1 MSSNPSIIQVP
12 SIDEIA
18 RSLKDIAPA
27 NAAITV
33 GYIGN
38 LERWGDNRSWSFF
51 KSVAG
56 EKCQRW
62 PAHGCNSAADLQSLA
77 WTRADLLAEWAMRAS
92 H

>member
-38 LERWGDNRSWSFF
+38 VERWGDNRSWRFF

-56 EKCQRW
+56 RPCECW
-62 PAHGCNSAADLQSLA
+62 PPYGCDSAAALQSLA